1 MQDLINQVL
10 YTLRGM
16 WKFRWPGLIVAWVI
30 AVVGVVVVWR
40 IPDQFEASARIYV
53 DTDTILKPLMSGLAV
68 QPNVEQQISML
79 SRTLIS
85 RPNLEKLVRM
95 ADLDLKNQSK
105 ADQEALIERLHK
117 GIQMRTAGGANLY
130 VMSYRDPE
138 PEKAKRVIQSMVSI
152 FVESGMGASRKDTD
166 SAKSFLT
173 EQIKIFE
180 ARLEEAETRMKEFR
194 LRNIDRQGV
203 DGKDVAS
210 RLAEISTQLE
220 AARLQLREAERSRDA
235 AKRQLAEAR
244 GQAPS
249 TATLPNLA
257 PAPGAVLPS
266 GAPVGNFA
274 TPEIDARIQDQRRN
288 LDGLLQR
295 YTEQHPDVLNARRL
309 ISELEEQ
316 KRREVAELQRRA
328 QAAAVA
334 AAQAAAN
341 APRVATT
348 PGESLA
354 VQEMSRM
361 LATAEVQV
369 AAMQA
374 RVDEYSGRMAQV
386 RQQLKTAPQIE
397 AEAAQLNR
405 DYAIIK
411 KNYEDLVARR
421 QAAVMSGELDVAT
434 GVAEFKLIDP
444 PRVAPRPVSP
454 NRLLLLPAV
463 LFASLALGVAF
474 AFGAVQVRPT
484 FGHGDELRQKTG
496 LPLLGVVSALVT
508 DADRRRERASM
519 FRFVTASGGLVGIF
533 VAGLIAMIVMNR
545 YGA

>member
-1 MQDLINQVL
+1 MQEVITQVL
-10 YTLRGM
+10 NTLRGM
-16 WKFRWPGLIVAWVI
+16 WKFRWPALIVAWVV
-30 AVVGVVVVWR
+30 AVIGVVVVWR
-40 IPDQFEASARIYV
+40 IPDQYEASARIYV
-53 DTDTILKPLMSGLAV
+53 DTDSILKPLMAGLAV

-105 ADQEALIERLHK
+105 ADQEALLERLQK
-117 GIQMRTAGGANLY
+117 SIQMRSAGAGSANLY

-138 PEKAKRVIQSMVSI
+138 PEKAKRVIQSIVSI

-166 SAKSFLT
+166 SAKSFLA

-180 ARLEEAETRMKEFR
+180 GKLEEAEAKLKDFR

-203 DGKDVAS
+203 DGRDAAS
-210 RLAEISTQLE
+210 RLAEVGTQLE
-220 AARLQLREAERSRDA
+220 AARLQLREAERARDA

-249 TATLPNLA
+249 TALPNLLA
-257 PAPGAVLPS
+257 PAPGASSASIAV
-266 GAPVGNFA
+266 A
-274 TPEIDARIQDQRRN
+274 TPEIDARIEAQRRN

-295 YTEQHPDVLNARRL
+295 YTDQHPDVLGTRRL
-309 ISELEEQ
+309 LADLEEQ
-316 KRREVAELQRRA
+316 RRKEVAELQRRA
-328 QAAAVA
+328 QAAAA
-334 AAQAAAN
+334 AAALAAAN
-341 APRVATT
+341 SARSTATS
-348 PGESLA
+348 PNESLA

-374 RVDEYSGRMAQV
+374 RVDEYASRQAQM

-405 DYAIIK
+405 DYAIVK

-421 QAAVMSGELDVAT
+421 QSAVMSGELDAAT
-434 GVAEFKLIDP
+434 GVAEFRLIDP
-444 PRVAPRPVSP
+444 PRVAPRPVAP
-454 NRLLLLPAV
+454 NRLLLLPGV
-463 LFASLALGVAF
+463 LVASLGLGLAF
-474 AFGAVQVRPT
+474 AFAAVQIRPT
-484 FGHGDELRQKTG
+484 FGHPDELRQKTG
-496 LPLLGVVSALVT
+496 LPLLGVVSVLVT
-508 DADRRRERASM
+508 DADRRRERASTM
-519 FRFVTASGGLVGIF
+519 RFITASGGLVGIF
-533 VAGLIAMIVMNR
+533 VAGLIAMTLMTR
-545 YGA
+545 YGG

>member
-1 MQDLINQVL
+1 MQDLLKQVL
-10 YTLRGM
+10 NTLRGM
-16 WKFRWPGLIVAWVI
+16 WKFRWQGLIVAWVV

-53 DTDTILKPLMSGLAV
+53 DTDSILKPLMSGLAV
-68 QPNVEQQISML
+68 QPNVEQQITML

-105 ADQEALIERLHK
+105 QDQEALIERLQR
-117 GIQMRTAGGANLY
+117 GIVMRTAGGANLY

-138 PEKAKRVIQSMVSI
+138 PDKAKRVIQSMVSI
-152 FVESGMGASRKDTD
+152 FVESGMGATRKDTD
-166 SAKSFLT
+166 SAKSFLA
-173 EQIKIFE
+173 EQIKIYE
-180 ARLEEAETRMKEFR
+180 TRLEEAEARLKDFR
-194 LRNIDRQGV
+194 LRNIDRQAL

-210 RLAEISTQLE
+210 RMAEIGTALE
-220 AARLQLREAERSRDA
+220 AARLQLREAERSREA
-235 AKRQLAEAR
+235 ARRQLAEAR

-249 TATLPNLA
+249 TALPNLLA
-257 PAPGAVLPS
+257 PAPGAAAIP
-266 GAPVGNFA
+266 AGNFA

-295 YTEQHPDVLNARRL
+295 YTDQHPDVLNARRL
-309 ISELEEQ
+309 IAELEEQ

-334 AAQAAAN
+334 AAAAAAS

-374 RVDEYSGRMAQV
+374 RVDEYAGRMAQV

-421 QAAVMSGELDVAT
+421 QAAVMSGELESAA
-434 GVAEFKLIDP
+434 GVADFKLVDP

-454 NRLLLLPAV
+454 NRLLLLPGV
-463 LFASLALGVAF
+463 LFAALALGLAS
-474 AFGAVQVRPT
+474 ALAAVQIRPT
-484 FGHGDELRQKTG
+484 FGRGDELRQKTG
-496 LPLLGVVSALVT
+496 LPLLGVVSALIT